1 MGRYGLEVEGIS
13 DLPESEPRWLD
24 GFVHGGLM
32 GLWCQQESRVPSI
45 EEDTTR
51 EAMKEEL

>member
-1 MGRYGLEVEGIS
+1 MGRYGLEVGIS
-13 DLPESEPRWLD
+13 SESRWLD

-51 EAMKEEL
+51 EAMNEEL